1 MFIPLISLFLPLVWS
16 AGLDTRQ
23 ASRDD
28 CYTAMQL
35 VEESSSGFIDGK
47 AALNCLLSLPF
58 DSNRAGA
65 FLTEI
70 RKYIQFQ
77 STLEVLKSPP
87 DTYISPAVDILGGLD
102 KISNTTY
109 TNQYE
114 FDLDIGNLI
123 RSANDGHFFISPCS
137 LAPFTFQRQEIGLVS
152 VSGDGRRTPEIYVG
166 ADVRAL
172 TSGSTAV
179 SPVMTI
185 NGQDVIKYLE
195 EVADLQG
202 NQDPDARWNLLF
214 VSAAAV
220 ASVGSNELLFWGSF
234 TSDGGIWPGVDNT
247 TLEFKNGST
256 IDLATV
262 AKYNDFPIVSSA
274 TALFRTVCIQDDSN
288 NLRRGTPTKR
298 DDNTEVSP
306 TATAGPVGFPKP
318 VIRDPYNQIIGY
330 SLDNETAVMFI
341 PTFLGGASFPANQD
355 LVFAQTATRI
365 VNTAVANGH
374 TKLIIDL
381 SRNPGGDIARAFDL
395 FKLFFPSKLPYSA
408 TRFRRHDGSDLL
420 ALANQNLPATTA
432 GTSPFKYQG
441 FVNPAQDAGFA
452 SVEDFLEGEIQLGVN
467 VTSLYA
473 NFNYTLLSVI
483 NANDGPIRGFGGI
496 PINNTQPYAPEDILI
511 VTDGICSS
519 TCTTFVNLM
528 TNVGGVR
535 ALTFGGRPRTEPM
548 QVMGGVR
555 GAQVYEFSD
564 LDNDIAVAASLV
576 VADPSLLTK
585 AQVTLA
591 ENVSPV
597 GLKNLPLVVYG
608 GGINLRNAYQEGA
621 DHLPLQFDYQ
631 ASDCRLFYT
640 AKNIADPAST
650 WADARDAIWGDAGC
664 VTNSTGGRGSLEYRS
679 KNKVNG
685 GGSTNDNSTD
695 SGSGSNGG
703 GSGDDGDKDG
713 DSGAGSFRLGGSLL
727 GLCVFASAFAL
738 II

>member
-1 MFIPLISLFLPLVWS
+1 MFIPLVSLFFPLVWS
-16 AGLDTRQ
+16 AGLETRQ

-28 CYTAMQL
+28 CSTAMQL
-35 VEESSSGFIDGK
+35 VEKSSSGFIDGK

-58 DSNRAGA
+58 DANRAGT

-114 FDLDIGNLI
+114 FDLDIENLI
-123 RSANDGHFFISPCS
+123 RSANDGHFFITPCS
-137 LAPFTFQRQEIGLVS
+137 LAPFAFQRQEIGLVS

-166 ADVRAL
+166 ADLQAL
-172 TSGSTAV
+172 ASGSTTV
-179 SPVMTI
+179 SPVTTI
-185 NGQDVIKYLE
+185 NGQDVITYLE
-195 EVADLQG
+195 KVADLQG
-202 NQDPDARWNLLF
+202 NQDPDARWNTLF

-220 ASVGSNELLFWGSF
+220 ASVGSNELSLWGSF
-234 TSDGGIWPGVDNT
+234 TSDNGIWPGADTT

-262 AKYNDFPIVSSA
+262 AKYNDFPTVSSA
-274 TALFRTVCIQDDSN
+274 TALFRTVCIQDNPN

-318 VIRDPYNQIIGY
+318 VIRDPYNQISGY
-330 SLDNETAVMFI
+330 SLDDETAVMFI

-355 LVFAQTATRI
+355 LVFAETATRI
-365 VNTAVANGH
+365 VNTAVANGRK
-374 TKLIIDL
+374 KLIIDL
-381 SRNPGGDIARAFDL
+381 SRNPGGNIARAFDL

-420 ALANQNLPATTA
+420 ALANQNVPALTA
-432 GTSPFKYQG
+432 GTSPFKFQG
-441 FVNPAQDAGFA
+441 FVNPTQDAGFA
-452 SVEDFLEGEIQLGVN
+452 SVEDFLKGEVQLGVN

-473 NFNYTLLSVI
+473 NFNYTLLSVL

-511 VTDGICSS
+511 VTDGFCSS
-519 TCTTFVNLM
+519 TCATFVNLM

-535 ALTFGGRPRTEPM
+535 TLTFGGRPRSEPM

-555 GAQVYEFSD
+555 GAQAYEFSD
-564 LDNDIAVAASLV
+564 IDNDILVAASLV
-576 VADPSLLTK
+576 NDNPSLLTK
-585 AQVTLA
+585 AQFTLA
-591 ENVSPV
+591 ENVLPI
-597 GLKNLPLVVYG
+597 GLQSLPLIVYG
-608 GGINLRNAYQEGA
+608 GGLNLRNAYQEGA

-640 AKNIADPAST
+640 AKNVADPGST
-650 WADARDAIWGDAGC
+650 WVDAKNAIWGDAGC
-664 VTNSTGGRGSLEYRS
+664 VTNSTGGRGSLEDRS
-679 KNKVNG
+679 KNNDSG
-685 GGSTNDNSTD
+685 GGSGNSTD
-695 SGSGSNGG
+695 SGGGSNGDG
-703 GSGDDGDKDG
+703 GGGDSAKDDG
-713 DSGAGSFRLGGSLL
+713 DSGAGSLRLGGSLL
-727 GLCVFASAFAL
+727 GLCVFASAFIL
-738 II
+738 IM